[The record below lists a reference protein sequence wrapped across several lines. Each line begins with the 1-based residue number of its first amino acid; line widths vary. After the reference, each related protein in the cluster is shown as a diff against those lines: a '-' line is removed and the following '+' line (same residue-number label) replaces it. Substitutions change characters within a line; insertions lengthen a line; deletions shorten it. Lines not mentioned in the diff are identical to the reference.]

1 MRPIVYSENNQ
12 LQNSVRGVLHLW
24 SILELIVLRI
34 GEMIDSEIYF
44 FAIETR
50 VRVRTHT
57 GAQRAPYQS
66 MRIQVR
72 AVQTAGNALTV
83 NTHTAHVRVRA
94 RTGTRFAVG
103 CIW

>member
-1 MRPIVYSENNQ
+1 MHAVT
-12 LQNSVRGVLHLW
+12 VRA
-24 SILELIVLRI
+24 R
-34 GEMIDSEIYF
+34 
-44 FAIETR
+44 
-50 VRVRTHT
+50 T

-66 MRIQVR
+66 IRVRVR

-83 NTHTAHVRVRA
+83 NTRTARVQVHA